1 MRLRFRDHALP
12 GRRPP
17 PRPSSRGEGRYGAVL
32 AGAALLCIAAA
43 PAEALRDPVQEAHA
57 HVLFRQVR
65 CLVCQNESIDDSE
78 APLAADLRA
87 LVRQQVAAGRPD
99 ADIRAFLVKRYGEFV
114 LLKPAFSPANALLWL
129 TPFVIVL
136 GGGATMALRRR
147 PAGSAAEAPLDAAEE
162 ARLATLAPPPAHR
175 PAERHG

>member
-1 MRLRFRDHALP
+1 MRDAGPGSRIGFAVRDDRTGSLKRGLAAL
-12 GRRPP
+12 
-17 PRPSSRGEGRYGAVL
+17 
-32 AGAALLCIAAA
+32 AALLCIAAA
-43 PAEALRDPVQEAHA
+43 PPDALRNPGQEAHA

-78 APLAADLRA
+78 APLAADLRH
-87 LVRQQVAAGRPD
+87 LIRQQVAAGRPD

-136 GGGATMALRRR
+136 GGGAAIALRRR
-147 PAGSAAEAPLDAAEE
+147 GEGTRPAEAPLDPAEE
-162 ARLATLAPPPAHR
+162 ARLAALAPR
-175 PAERHG
+175 RAEAG

>member
-1 MRLRFRDHALP
+1 MELGFRGRALP

-17 PRPSSRGEGRYGAVL
+17 PRPSSRRRGRYGAVL

-65 CLVCQNESIDDSE
+65 CL